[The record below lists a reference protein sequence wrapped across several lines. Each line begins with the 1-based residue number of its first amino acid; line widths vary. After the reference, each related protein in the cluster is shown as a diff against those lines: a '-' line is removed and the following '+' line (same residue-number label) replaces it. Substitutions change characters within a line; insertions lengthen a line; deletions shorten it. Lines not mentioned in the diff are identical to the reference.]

1 MTLQQL
7 NRDFGIAGALEFIS
21 GAGELP
27 MIKIETPLATALV
40 SLHGAQVL
48 SFQPTSAE
56 HDFLFLSDKANY
68 QQGKAIRGGIPI
80 CWPWFSRAKPR
91 PQLPNHGFA
100 RTAMWQITETARI
113 DDVIQFQ
120 LSLQDNTETREM
132 WHHGFNLTLEITI
145 SDQLQLSFTTENT
158 GSETFQFSQAMH
170 TYFAVGDIEQVS
182 VIGLEDV
189 NYIDTVAGAN
199 TEHKQTDAIQIAE
212 EVDRVYTDFSDNM
225 QLQDKALNRGINI
238 TSSGSQTTVVW
249 NPWQALSTE
258 MQDLNDNAYQRFICV
273 ETVNT
278 GEDVITLVPT
288 ESHIISA
295 SYAITAG

>member
-7 NRDFGIAGALEFIS
+7 NKDFGIAGALEFIS

-48 SFQPTSAE
+48 SFQPQSAE
-56 HDFLFLSDKANY
+56 RDFLFLSEKANY

-100 RTAMWQITETARI
+100 RTAMWRITETSRI
-113 DDVIQFQ
+113 DDVIQLQ
-120 LSLQDNTETREM
+120 LSLQDNAETHEM
-132 WHHGFNLTLEITI
+132 WPHGFNLTLEITI
-145 SDQLQLSFTTENT
+145 SDQLELSLTTENT
-158 GSETFQFSQAMH
+158 GSEPFQFSQAMH

-182 VIGLEDV
+182 VMGLEEV

-199 TEHKQTDAIQIAE
+199 TEHKQTSVIQIAE
-212 EVDRVYTDFSDNM
+212 EVDRVYTNFSGDM

-238 TSSGSQTTVVW
+238 ASSGSQTTVVW
-249 NPWQALSTE
+249 NPWQALSMK
-258 MQDLNDNAYQRFICV
+258 MQDLNDDAYQRFICV

-278 GEDVITLVPT
+278 GDNVITLAPT
-288 ESHIISA
+288 ERHNM
-295 SYAITAG
+295 TATYRLADR